1 MAGTTGI
8 QQPLYV
14 YFTSSAGGAAN
25 NDYTLTRGGTLV
37 ESWCIARA
45 AQAGGTFQLSRNR
58 PSVGVNAITD
68 AMNAAVDQAVT
79 YNGVIDDA
87 SYTLLAADA
96 LRFQTVGAL
105 TRVDAVAV
113 LVPPVANATAVV

>member
-8 QQPLYV
+8 QQALHIFFV
-14 YFTSSAGGAAN
+14 SSAAGAAN

-45 AQAGGTFQLSRNR
+45 NQAGGTFQLSRNR
-58 PSVGVNAITD
+58 AAVVTAITD
-68 AMNAAVDQAVT
+68 AMNAAVDQSVT
-79 YNGVIDDA
+79 YNGTIDDA
-87 SYTLLAADA
+87 SYALLAADA
-96 LRFQTVGAL
+96 LRFQTVGAA